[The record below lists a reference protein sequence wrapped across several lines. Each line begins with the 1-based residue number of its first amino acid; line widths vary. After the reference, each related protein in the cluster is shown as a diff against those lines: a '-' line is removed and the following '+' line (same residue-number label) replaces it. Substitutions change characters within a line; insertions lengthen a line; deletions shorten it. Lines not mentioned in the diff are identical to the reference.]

1 MRNSLLKVF
10 PFCKPK
16 PPSLLLLMYKDGAL
30 QCRSLIKLADLALF
44 HPQPPQDKEVKGR
57 TLVSFSFAFTFSM
70 IYVHLNKS
78 RVETTEYLFIVLIVQ
93 WTNFFVYFLFSLQLR
108 PGESSSTTPPP
119 LPPLPSSAARQ
130 QQQQQQQRTP
140 PPPALSPGH
149 GRTKSSPS
157 RYTESSHCLCF
168 DFNCFRSACPTL
180 PPSPSTTSSRPP
192 PPGPP
197 PPPSSLT
204 WMETRRARTEVS
216 PQLYFIH
223 NV

>member
-1 MRNSLLKVF
+1 
-10 PFCKPK
+10 
-16 PPSLLLLMYKDGAL
+16 MYKDGAL

-168 DFNCFRSACPTL
+168 DCKCRCFFVQPVPRCLHL
-180 PPSPSTTSSRPP
+180 PRRHPLGRRRRVLPHRRRHSP
-192 PPGPP
+192 G
-197 PPPSSLT
+197 
-204 WMETRRARTEVS
+204 WRRGGRGRR
-216 PQLYFIH
+216 
-223 NV
+223 